1 MDNFLVFRLYGP
13 LAAWGKVAVG
23 EVRPSYFY
31 PSRSA
36 ILGLISA
43 ALGIKRDETDKL
55 SRLFDS
61 YDIAVKVLSPGS
73 LLTDYHTVQVPD
85 SIGKVIYSTRFD
97 ELVLGSD
104 RVNTIL
110 TTREYRCDAVAIV
123 ALRVRTN
130 PSHTLKELMEH
141 LEKPKFVLYLG
152 RKSCPSAV
160 PLKPQIIPASGFK
173 EALDNADFP
182 PLVVSYSGEDATGR
196 FIPMPPPRYY
206 WEGDAGDM
214 KPQETHE
221 RYDQPVNRER
231 WQFSSRQEHV
241 FQDGG
246 Q

>member
-13 LAAWGKVAVG
+13 LAAWGKIAVG

-61 YDIAVKVLSPGS
+61 YDIAVKVISPGS
-73 LLTDYHTVQVPD
+73 LLKDYHTVQVPG
-85 SIGKVIYSTRFD
+85 STRKKEYYTRFD
-97 ELVLGSD
+97 ELVIGKD
-104 RVNTIL
+104 RLSALQTY
-110 TTREYRCDAVAIV
+110 REYRCDAIAIV

-130 PSHTLKELMEH
+130 PSHSLKEIMEH
-141 LEKPKFVLYLG
+141 LKKPRFVLYLG
-152 RKSCPSAV
+152 RKSCPTAV
-160 PLKPQIIPASGFK
+160 PLKPQIISAKGFQA
-173 EALDNADFP
+173 ALDKAVFP
-182 PLVVSYSGEDATGR
+182 PLVVSYSGEDITDR
-196 FIPMPPPRYY
+196 FISMSAPRYY
-206 WEGDAGDM
+206 WEGEAGDM
-214 KPQETHE
+214 KPQEIHE

-231 WQFSSRQEHV
+231 WQFCSRQENV
-241 FQDGG
+241 FREGG